1 MTDRY
6 GIRPLDVAVMAAL
19 IAGRWSRILGK
30 DAELERQPATGDVRY
45 QVAWNPGESFLV
57 ESFRAMGQIHIC
69 SYEVATKTADWW
81 GTPAEAEE
89 LDIHGELVAEW
100 VDAYVEKMTRRLDK
114 ERRANGL

>member
-19 IAGRWSRILGK
+19 IAGRWSKFIGK
-30 DAELERQPATGDVRY
+30 DAELERQPETGDVRY
-45 QVAWNPGESFLV
+45 QVAWNAGESFLV
-57 ESFRAMGQIHIC
+57 ESFRAMDKLHIC
-69 SYEVATKTADWW
+69 SYEVATKTSDLWV
-81 GTPAEAEE
+81 TPEEAEE

-100 VDAYVEKMTRRLDK
+100 VDTYVEKMTRRIDK